1 MTAYYY
7 DAEGHLLQEVSENS
21 VGGMSR
27 RDLSYDMP
35 GRLLWSRGRHS
46 DGLGVEHVLEW
57 STGYDMYGRQMGVI
71 VSLDSLRPYSEMY
84 VVGWRGCLGTVFL
97 RSCLTFQTAAFV
109 R

>member
-1 MTAYYY
+1 MLLKLLILFAALPLWCDSGARLTAYYY

-57 STGYDMYGRQMGVI
+57 STGYDM
-71 VSLDSLRPYSEMY
+71 
-84 VVGWRGCLGTVFL
+84 
-97 RSCLTFQTAAFV
+97 
-109 R
+109 